1 MPVNLSTIVSDTI
14 RRFLRFFP
22 RRDGLIQLAS
32 ITLLLLPLIAPAEP
46 LSLFDVHS
54 HYKSDDAE
62 RFPVE
67 SIIDILDREYIE
79 RMVII
84 GEPAERALSLSQA
97 TSGRVIPFLGLYSSY
112 RDKADWAFDITLPQ
126 RLRTALETG
135 EYAGIGEIHL
145 FAPHRKSPVF
155 RKVVA
160 LATEYRL
167 PLLVHGDA
175 AVVDQVFEWSPKLV
189 VLWAHLG
196 TDPNPRIIRRMLR
209 KHPERLFIDTSVR
222 DERFVDESG
231 TLRPE
236 WKALFIEHADRLM
249 IAIDTFSTS
258 RWEDIGA
265 VTERIRGWLS
275 QLPPD
280 VAARLAHGNA
290 RQLFGEGVAK
300 RRGFPSKQ
308 RSD

>member
-1 MPVNLSTIVSDTI
+1 MRVDPATGVLDTV
-14 RRFLRFFP
+14 RRTACFSPCRY
-22 RRDGLIQLAS
+22 RRAQRVLFA
-32 ITLLLLPLIAPAEP
+32 LLLLPGMLLAEP
-46 LSLFDVHS
+46 LPLFDVHS

-62 RFPVE
+62 RIPAEAIVG
-67 SIIDILDREYIE
+67 ILDREHIE
-79 RMVII
+79 HMVII
-84 GEPAERALSLSQA
+84 GEPADRALSLYQA
-97 TSGRVIPFLGLYSSY
+97 TGGRVIPFLGLYDSY
-112 RDKADWAFDITLPQ
+112 RDKADWAFDTTLPR

-155 RKVVA
+155 KKVVA

-175 AVVDQVFEWSPKLV
+175 VVVDQVFEWSPNLL

-196 TDPNPRIIRRMLR
+196 TNPEPTMIRRMLH
-209 KHPERLFIDTSVR
+209 KHPDRLFIDTSVR
-222 DERFVDESG
+222 DERFVDENG
-231 TLRPE
+231 TLRAE
-236 WKALFIEHADRLM
+236 WRTLFIDHSDRLL

-258 RWEDIGA
+258 RWQDLSM

-275 QLPPD
+275 QLPSD

-290 RQLFGEGVAK
+290 RQLFAK
-300 RRGFPSKQ
+300 DDTRH
-308 RSD
+308 